1 MATEAEFAA
10 LNNPIWHSLTTLH
23 ARFAVGDGL
32 ARRFDAEIGPLAG
45 MREQSPEAY
54 RALGDLFSPGEAAAL
69 FLDVPPELPPG
80 WRFQRHVPMDQMI
93 CEARPAAPE
102 RHLCFQ

>member
-1 MATEAEFAA
+1 MATEAGLTA
-10 LNNPIWHSLTTLH
+10 LDNPIWHSLTTLH
-23 ARFAVGDGL
+23 SRFSVGGEL

-69 FLDVPPELPPG
+69 FLDAAPELPPG
-80 WRFQRHVPMDQMI
+80 WHFQRHVPMDQMV
-93 CEARPAAPE
+93 CPVKPG
-102 RHLCFQ
+102 